1 MLIPGMRG
9 LLIALFTVLLG
20 GCLGTSYPIWTA
32 KESETIASLPG
43 KWYLPDGPSISI
55 SALST
60 GGYEVHQEKG
70 GTAKFLLAP
79 LKGNF
84 HIVQM
89 YSEEDKTYYYGIVEM
104 KPEMIVLRSV
114 EMLGTLADR
123 AEPHGIQPGSSTGRE
138 QFVDT
143 RVVSKRDV
151 TAFFKDV
158 IALNAWSHEMVS
170 QIPIMRNPPPW
181 PQTTPPSKA
190 PAQQRDPAYTNRL
203 QEQEGKARL
212 EADRLERQS
221 REPYR
226 SPPLKE
232 IAPSSE
238 ARKRRYEPNLGGD
251 ARP

>member
-1 MLIPGMRG
+1 MLIPRMRS
-9 LLIALFTVLLG
+9 LLMATLTVLLG

-32 KESETIASLPG
+32 KESERVASLPG
-43 KWYLPDGPSISI
+43 KWYLPDGKSISI

-60 GGYEVHQEKG
+60 GGYEVRQEKG
-70 GTAKFLLAP
+70 GPAKFLLAP

-104 KPEMIVLRSV
+104 KTDLIMLRSV
-114 EMLGTLADR
+114 GMLGTLADR
-123 AEPHGIQPGSSTGRE
+123 AESHGIQPGSSTGRE
-138 QFVDT
+138 QFVDM
-143 RVVSKRDV
+143 RELSKRDV

-181 PQTTPPSKA
+181 PQTTPSSEP

-212 EADRLERQS
+212 EANRLEKQT

-232 IAPSSE
+232 IAPSSG